1 MHAIAISHAQ
11 EYCKKYP
18 QLNNHKCLSLAQK
31 RKLFKQKMSK
41 VV

>member
-1 MHAIAISHAQ
+1 MTAIATSYAQ

-18 QLNNHKCLSLAQK
+18 QLDNHKCVSLAQK
-31 RKLFKQKMSK
+31 RKLFKQQMSK